1 MPLSMTA
8 FARREHSLA
17 SGQLS
22 VELRSVN
29 HRYLEASFKLPDS
42 LKPVEMPLREQLK
55 KRVARGKVEVNL
67 RFYPTQGGDSLAV
80 NSERLEALGQALDQ
94 VRATILDSVAPNAMD
109 LLQWPGVLAEADTD
123 MDAVFESMKALF
135 ADALDD
141 LIAHREREGKELA
154 DLLRQRLDA
163 IEVIVAEVRK
173 NAPALVE
180 SFRDNLKAKAAK
192 LSVDLDPERLE
203 QEVVLLAQKADVAE
217 ELDRLDTHCQE
228 ARHVLNQKGAIGRRL
243 DFLMQEFN
251 REANTLGSKATNT
264 DTTQAAVDLKV
275 LIEQMREQVQNIE

>member
-67 RFYPTQGGDSLAV
+67 RFYPAQGGDSLAV
-80 NSERLEALGQALDQ
+80 NTERLEALGQALDQ
-94 VRATILDSVAPNAMD
+94 VRATILDSAAPNAMD

-135 ADALDD
+135 AEALDD

-163 IEVIVAEVRK
+163 IEVIVAKVRK

-180 SFRDNLKAKAAK
+180 SFRDNLKAKAAQ

-251 REANTLGSKATNT
+251 REANTLGSKATHT

>member
-55 KRVARGKVEVNL
+55 KRIARGKVEVNL
-67 RFYPTQGGDSLAV
+67 RFYPAQGSDSMAV
-80 NSERLEALGQALDQ
+80 NIDRLIALDVALSQ
-94 VRATILDSVAPNAMD
+94 VRSTILNSAKPNALD
-109 LLQWPGVLAEADTD
+109 LLQWPGVLTEADTD
-123 MDAVFESMKALF
+123 MDAVFDAMKALF

-141 LIAHREREGKELA
+141 LIAHRQREGSELA
-154 DLLRQRLDA
+154 ELLRQRLDG
-163 IEVIVAEVRK
+163 IETIVAEVRK
-173 NAPALVE
+173 NAPALIDAYRE
-180 SFRDNLKAKAAK
+180 NLKAKAAQ
-192 LSVDLDPERLE
+192 LSVDLNPERLE
-203 QEVVLLAQKADVAE
+203 QEVVLLAQKSDIAE

-228 ARHVLNQKGAIGRRL
+228 ARHVLTQKGAIGRRL

-251 REANTLGSKATNT
+251 REANTLGSKSTNT
-264 DTTQAAVDLKV
+264 ATTQAAVDLKV

>member
-29 HRYLEASFKLPDS
+29 HRYLETSFKLPDS
-42 LKPVEMPLREQLK
+42 LKPVEIPLREQLK
-55 KRVARGKVEVNL
+55 KRLARGKVEVNL
-67 RFYPTQGGDSLAV
+67 RFYPTQGSDSMAV
-80 NSERLEALGQALDQ
+80 NIDRLIALDVALSQ
-94 VRATILDSVAPNAMD
+94 VRSTILNSAKPNALD

-123 MDAVFESMKALF
+123 MDAVFEAMKNLF
-135 ADALDD
+135 GEALDD
-141 LIAHREREGKELA
+141 LIAHRKREGAELA
-154 DLLRQRLDA
+154 DLLRQRLDG
-163 IEVIVAEVRK
+163 IEAIVAEVSK
-173 NAPALVE
+173 NAPALIE
-180 SFRDNLKAKAAK
+180 TFRDNLKAKAAQ
-192 LSVDLDPERLE
+192 LAVDLDPERLE
-203 QEVVLLAQKADVAE
+203 QEVVLLAQKADIAE
-217 ELDRLDTHCQE
+217 ELDRLNTHCQE
-228 ARHVLNQKGAIGRRL
+228 VRHVLAQQGAIGRRL

-264 DTTQAAVDLKV
+264 ATTQAAVDLKV

>member
-8 FARREHSLA
+8 FARREQSLA

-29 HRYLEASFKLPDS
+29 HRYLETSFKLPDS

-55 KRVARGKVEVNL
+55 KRLARGKVEVNL
-67 RFYPTQGGDSLAV
+67 RFYPAQGGDSMAV
-80 NSERLEALGQALDQ
+80 NVDRLIALDIALSE
-94 VRATILDSVAPNAMD
+94 VRSTILNSAKPNALD

-123 MDAVFESMKALF
+123 MDAVFEAMKDLF
-135 ADALDD
+135 AEALDD

-154 DLLRQRLDA
+154 DLLHQRLDG
-163 IEVIVAEVRK
+163 IEAIVAEVRK
-173 NAPALVE
+173 NAPALLE
-180 SFRDNLKAKAAK
+180 TFRDNLKAKAAQ

-228 ARHVLNQKGAIGRRL
+228 VRHVLAQQGAIGRRL

>member
-42 LKPVEMPLREQLK
+42 LKAVEMPLREQLK
-55 KRVARGKVEVNL
+55 KRIARGKVEVNL
-67 RFYPTQGGDSLAV
+67 RFYPEHGGDSLAV
-80 NSERLEALGQALDQ
+80 NSERLQALSQALDQ
-94 VRATILDSVAPNAMD
+94 VRASILDSTAPNAMD
-109 LLQWPGVLAEADTD
+109 ILQWPGVLAEADTD
-123 MDAVFESMKALF
+123 MDAVFESMKTLF
-135 ADALDD
+135 GEALDD
-141 LIAHREREGKELA
+141 LIAHREREGNELA
-154 DLLRQRLDA
+154 ELLRQRLDS

-173 NAPALVE
+173 NAPALIE
-180 SFRDNLKAKAAK
+180 SFRDNLKAKATQ

-217 ELDRLDTHCQE
+217 ELDRLGTHCQE
-228 ARHVLNQKGAIGRRL
+228 ARHVLSQTGAIGRRL

-264 DTTQAAVDLKV
+264 NTTQAAVDLKV